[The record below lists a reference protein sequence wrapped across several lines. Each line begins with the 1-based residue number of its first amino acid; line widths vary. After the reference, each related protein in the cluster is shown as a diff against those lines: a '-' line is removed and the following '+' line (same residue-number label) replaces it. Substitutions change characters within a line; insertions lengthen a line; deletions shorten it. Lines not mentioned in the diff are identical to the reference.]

1 MTHCTTEPPTTKE
14 PEMPRHSADDVRTA
28 MADIWAGLVGQRPV
42 DDNDFFE
49 LGGGSMELVMLMM
62 TVDERFGVA
71 LSIDELFV
79 ETFTFGDCVRNV
91 TRALEPAS
99 GSAR

>member
-1 MTHCTTEPPTTKE
+1 
-14 PEMPRHSADDVRTA
+14 MPRLSTDDVRTA
-28 MADIWAGLVGQRPV
+28 MADIWAGLVGHHPV

-62 TVDERFGVA
+62 AIDERFGVA

-79 ETFTFGDCVRNV
+79 DTFTFGDCVRNV
-91 TRALEPAS
+91 ARALEPAA
-99 GSAR
+99 GAAR